1 MPRMQRG
8 RANFLDDLLNSRA
21 EYGGNCLTLISGA
34 WSAKISPRIANPGF
48 SCENWVWM
56 SPEFWFEGC
65 EMKFKLAL
73 VFAVL
78 AGFLAVSLPTFA
90 HNGNSAYD
98 MSKTVPVKATVTK
111 FEYSNPHTQVY
122 YDVTDDKGNV
132 EHWVAETTNPAM
144 LNRVGWSR
152 ETLKPGDQVTL
163 WVNPNKVGAKIT
175 FLQKVTFSDGK
186 ELSTAKAF

>member
-1 MPRMQRG
+1 MRFRT
-8 RANFLDDLLNSRA
+8 AILLA
-21 EYGGNCLTLISGA
+21 VFI
-34 WSAKISPRIANPGF
+34 GF
-48 SCENWVWM
+48 
-56 SPEFWFEGC
+56 
-65 EMKFKLAL
+65 
-73 VFAVL
+73 VFATVP
-78 AGFLAVSLPTFA
+78 VFA
-90 HNGNSAYD
+90 HHGNSAYD
-98 MSKTVPVKATVTK
+98 MSKTVPMKATVTK

-152 ETLKPGDQVTL
+152 ETLKPGDQVIL

-175 FLQKVTFSDGK
+175 FLQKVVFSDGK

>member
-1 MPRMQRG
+1 MR
-8 RANFLDDLLNSRA
+8 F
-21 EYGGNCLTLISGA
+21 
-34 WSAKISPRIANPGF
+34 RIAILVAVFVGF
-48 SCENWVWM
+48 VSAAV
-56 SPEFWFEGC
+56 P
-65 EMKFKLAL
+65 
-73 VFAVL
+73 VFA
-78 AGFLAVSLPTFA
+78 
-90 HNGNSAYD
+90 HHGNSAYD
-98 MSKTVPVKATVTK
+98 MSKTVPMKATVTK

-152 ETLKPGDQVTL
+152 ETLKPGDQVIL

-175 FLQKVTFSDGK
+175 FLQKVVFTDGK